1 MGDPTKIPTS
11 PHHGGKGT
19 ATHPVP
25 EHETWGGGEREEAA
39 GGSSGRGNEEGAM
52 ADNRHTWSTGKYRA
66 DSKKQVPTWPGM
78 MGPGAEE
85 PTGG

>member
-1 MGDPTKIPTS
+1 MGNPTKSPTS
-11 PHHGGKGT
+11 HGQGGKGT
-19 ATHPVP
+19 ESKPAP

-39 GGSSGRGNEEGAM
+39 GGPAGRGNEEGAM
-52 ADNRHTWSTGKYRA
+52 ADNRRSWSTGKHAA
-66 DSKKQVPTWPGM
+66 DPKKQVPSWPGM